1 MEKFI
6 QGAIDMKR
14 IMQLLALLMI
24 LALVPVTAQ
33 AGYENEAT
41 FNKYCKWRMSS
52 SSTLYKERHFA
63 DENGI
68 IYETIYEPIG
78 TLPAGKYV
86 ATLASDGQKTEVFY
100 WNGGRKCAWVDSDAI
115 SWAGRTIY
123 ATNGNKT
130 SIPAL
135 AWGDEAV
142 VREILGEFLSEE
154 EVQSYID
161 GMNQGLTGEKDE
173 NGQIVIVKQEPLTP
187 PVITLKQDGI
197 DTEVD
202 MLIPGVVNSTIRL
215 NGNENVVPTALLSWD
230 AGEAEHPLARIYA
243 PKNGVASVYARD
255 DGKGGVI
262 KKFKT
267 GSIVLVLGKSGKY
280 TKVFGESTVGYVI
293 TSALEFSDI
302 VTDAQE
308 MTVTRR
314 AYLHLV
320 ARESGHR
327 LAELPEGTVVH
338 LIEEKKQW
346 AQVEYQGFVGY
357 VEVSKLEK

>member
-1 MEKFI
+1 
-6 QGAIDMKR
+6 MKR
-14 IMQLLALLMI
+14 MTKLLSLLMI
-24 LALVPVTAQ
+24 LVLLPVTAG
-33 AGYENEAT
+33 AAYADEAT

-68 IYETIYEPIG
+68 IYETTYEPIG

-115 SWAGRTIY
+115 SWASRTIY

-142 VREILGEFLSEE
+142 VREILGEFLSPE

-173 NGQIVIVKQEPLTP
+173 NGEIVIVKEEPLTP
-187 PVITLKQDGI
+187 PTITLKQEGAE
-197 DTEVD
+197 TEVE
-202 MLIPGVVNSTIRL
+202 LVLPGVVNSTVRL
-215 NGNENVVPTALLSWD
+215 NGEEIAVPTIDLSWETD
-230 AGEAEHPLARIYA
+230 GAEHALARIYA
-243 PKNGVASVYARD
+243 PRNDVASVYARD
-255 DGKGGVI
+255 DGRGGVI

-267 GSIVLVLGKSGKY
+267 GSIVLVLGQSGKY
-280 TKVFGESTVGYVI
+280 TKVYGEETVGFVI
-293 TSALEFSDI
+293 TSALEFCDPCE
-302 VTDAQE
+302 DAK
-308 MTVTRR
+308 TVTLAKR
-314 AYLHLV
+314 AYLRLV
-320 ARESGHR
+320 ARDSGHR
-327 LAELPEGTVVH
+327 LAEIPEGTVVH
-338 LIEEKKQW
+338 QIGEAKQW

-357 VEVSKLEK
+357 VEKNRLDK